1 MTFLAILS
9 PAQADGPFLIDCYDD
24 EPWKSLRTPE
34 PVRRAPRKRT
44 R

>member
-34 PVRRAPRKRT
+34 PARRAPRKRT